1 MQPWEQEKTVKQ
13 QKLKKESRNLRE
25 KIGLVT
31 HAITL
36 STVACSI
43 IYGTLLYEFS
53 KQIIFKIDP
62 GLKK

>member
-1 MQPWEQEKTVKQ
+1 MQPWEQEKAVKRE
-13 QKLKKESRNLRE
+13 KIKKESRTFRE

-62 GLKK
+62 ELKK